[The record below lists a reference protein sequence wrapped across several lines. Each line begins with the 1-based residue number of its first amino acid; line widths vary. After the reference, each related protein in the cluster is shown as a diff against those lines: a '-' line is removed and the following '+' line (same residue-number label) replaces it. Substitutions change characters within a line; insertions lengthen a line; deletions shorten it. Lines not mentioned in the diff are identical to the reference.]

1 MKLDFYTVVW
11 FFRACPSP
19 TFCWVPHDDSIPQQ
33 LLPTQ
38 ALHAALTS
46 QTLPHTVIRPCRGWE
61 ASFVI
66 TFTSALW
73 VAIKSHVVPGHSVM
87 SLWAL
92 GITSAL
98 RFKVVV
104 PHRGQT
110 ILLSLFLIYHQNEF
124 HWDCK
129 LHAVRALGLLTDWC
143 SQRLAEYIV
152 STLYIFIQWLTD
164 WVNEWKILTGNSCNH
179 KKYTHIPQS
188 PGTWR
193 KTRQSPANELN
204 NYKYT

>member
-46 QTLPHTVIRPCRGWE
+46 QTLPHTVIRPCRSWE

-92 GITSAL
+92 HHISTS
-98 RFKVVV
+98 FQGGG
-104 PHRGQT
+104 PPP
-110 ILLSLFLIYHQNEF
+110 
-124 HWDCK
+124 
-129 LHAVRALGLLTDWC
+129 RADHLVKFVFNLPSKWIPLGLQAPCGQGLGSAHWLVFPALSRVHSKHSLYIYSMTDWL
-143 SQRLAEYIV
+143 S
-152 STLYIFIQWLTD
+152 
-164 WVNEWKILTGNSCNH
+164 EWMENSH
-179 KKYTHIPQS
+179 
-188 PGTWR
+188 R
-193 KTRQSPANELN
+193 ELLQP
-204 NYKYT
+204 